1 MTKRSFELTVNGA
14 AHPVVA
20 DGDTPLLYI
29 LRNELGLTG
38 TRFGCGVGE
47 CGACHVLIDGKSVPS
62 CDTSLSAAAG
72 HQLLTVEG
80 LATANTQGA
89 VLHPLQQAF
98 IDEQAAQCGY
108 CLSGILMSAAALLAG
123 QPDPSAHDVRATLDQ
138 HLCRCGSHN
147 RIVRAVLRAARV
159 MRDQAAQTL

>member
-80 LATANTQGA
+80 LATTSPQGA

-98 IDEQAAQCGY
+98 IDEQAAQ
-108 CLSGILMSAAALLAG
+108 
-123 QPDPSAHDVRATLDQ
+123 
-138 HLCRCGSHN
+138 
-147 RIVRAVLRAARV
+147 
-159 MRDQAAQTL
+159 

>member
-1 MTKRSFELTVNGA
+1 MTKRSFELTVNRA
-14 AHPVVA
+14 THQVVA

-47 CGACHVLIDGKSVPS
+47 CGACHVLIDGKTVPS

-80 LATANTQGA
+80 LATANTQGT

-123 QPDPSAHDVRATLDQ
+123 QPDASDHEVRTALDQ

-147 RIVRAVLRAARV
+147 RIVRAVLRAAKV
-159 MRDQAAQTL
+159 MRDTAAMTT